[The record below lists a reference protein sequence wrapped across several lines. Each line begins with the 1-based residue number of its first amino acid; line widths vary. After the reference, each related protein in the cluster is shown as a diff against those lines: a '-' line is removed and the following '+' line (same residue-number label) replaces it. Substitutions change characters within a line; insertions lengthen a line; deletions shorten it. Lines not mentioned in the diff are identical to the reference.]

1 MFYDK
6 ISDLMIQYLLISY
19 EVFSDV
25 YRFCFVAPRL
35 G

>member
-19 EVFSDV
+19 LKYFQM
-25 YRFCFVAPRL
+25 FIGFVL
-35 G
+35 